1 MGSGADSAG
10 GAWVGPVQTAGA
22 PGCHLRGVF
31 RPPGRRALCR
41 QALCSALPQL
51 PPTPVHGA
59 QWQLSGH
66 RWSRCHSQRHRKWA
80 LRAGSALPV
89 DPTNGDLGE
98 LGLSPFL
105 LCLPH
110 AWSLTAALSAATAIG
125 ALPTEFDKCRAPV
138 HTQHRGTAATPR
150 EALLSFPD
158 PIPGAGGWG
167 SVQPSRALLG
177 ANPTDLRAQPGSSMS
192 WPSSVPNSGTAGK

>member
-1 MGSGADSAG
+1 M
-10 GAWVGPVQTAGA
+10 GPVQTAGA

-31 RPPGRRALCR
+31 SHLAAELCAGKLSAQPCLDSPRP
-41 QALCSALPQL
+41 
-51 PPTPVHGA
+51 VYGA

-66 RWSRCHSQRHRKWA
+66 WWPRCHSQRHGKWA
-80 LRAGSALPV
+80 LRAGSALPA
-89 DPTNGDLGE
+89 DPRNGDLGE

-125 ALPTEFDKCRAPV
+125 ALPTELDKCRAPV
-138 HTQHRGTAATPR
+138 HTQHRGTAATPG
-150 EALLSFPD
+150 EALLSYPD
-158 PIPGAGGWG
+158 PIPGAGGVG
-167 SVQPSRALLG
+167 ECATQQGPPR
-177 ANPTDLRAQPGSSMS
+177 ANPTDHRAQPGSSTS